1 MTKRIPL
8 AFAVLSLA
16 LPMNKALAQEI
27 NYTLTDVPGKDVIT
41 FSLPANPTI
50 PPDATCQ
57 FPGYPDICV
66 TVSAPTLVVDGI
78 SYTNGIVDFFT
89 PPSPGLG
96 GLVVADKG
104 GTEFL
109 NQAGPYLGPNDY
121 EALFSGSLTSPTL
134 ETFTNLQLLGGYSS
148 GSPIL
153 GEQAFV
159 LNARVPE
166 GGTGWTYLLLAGAG
180 LAFAFGVRAA
190 KRIHLV

>member
-27 NYTLTDVPGKDVIT
+27 NYTLTDAPDSDVIT
-41 FSLPANPTI
+41 FSLPAVPT
-50 PPDATCQ
+50 AETCN
-57 FPGYPDICV
+57 FPGYSDICFS
-66 TVSAPTLVVDGI
+66 VSAPALVVNGI
-78 SYTNGIVDFFT
+78 SYSNGIVDFFT
-89 PPSPGLG
+89 PPSPGDG
-96 GLVVADKG
+96 GLVVTAGSK
-104 GTEFL
+104 EFV
-109 NQAGPYLGPNDY
+109 NQAGPYLGPDDD

-134 ETFTNLQLLGGYSS
+134 LSFTNLQLIGGFGS
-148 GSPIL
+148 GSPTL

-180 LAFAFGVRAA
+180 LACGFGVRAA
-190 KRIHLV
+190 RRIPLV